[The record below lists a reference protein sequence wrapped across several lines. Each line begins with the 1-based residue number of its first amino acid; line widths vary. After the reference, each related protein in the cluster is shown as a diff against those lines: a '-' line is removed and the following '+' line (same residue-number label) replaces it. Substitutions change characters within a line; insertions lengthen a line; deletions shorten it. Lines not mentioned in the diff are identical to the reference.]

1 MSPMHKMDDTSTF
14 IVRMNH
20 PCALCKKTQ
29 VSFKEKFSVCDN
41 CMEGLKAHA
50 AKQASI
56 LTKDKLYSVVSW
68 AGFALA
74 YLYMCGFLYVGIRT
88 WQIPIAC
95 VGGMLLAIMPAVHA
109 QRVNRRGN

>member
-1 MSPMHKMDDTSTF
+1 MSPMNTSYIVKMD
-14 IVRMNH
+14 H
-20 PCALCKKTQ
+20 PCALCGKTQ
-29 VSFKEKFSVCDN
+29 VSFKEKFNVCDK
-41 CMEGLKAHA
+41 CMEGLTAHA
-50 AKQASI
+50 AKKASI
-56 LTKDKLYSVVSW
+56 LTRVKLYNVISW

-95 VGGMLLAIMPAVHA
+95 IGGMLLAIMPAIHA